1 MNFTDPAPIWHEVE
15 CGSYQADLAL
25 WEELVDEGAEVVDLG
40 CGTGRVATR
49 LARGGRKV
57 TAVDQDP
64 QVLDVLEQR
73 VEERGLAI
81 ECVCEDVR
89 ELNLGRR
96 FDAVLAPMQLVQL
109 MRGEDERRAML
120 TRAVRH
126 IRPGGL
132 FAASLMNLEGE
143 PLGEEYGPPAPDM
156 REVDGWVYSSQSVAV
171 LPIDRGRAI
180 AIDRVRTA
188 VAPDGGQRKSLSRVR
203 LELVTPDALEREMVA
218 AGLALR
224 DRRVIPPTE
233 EHVGSIV
240 VIGTAPEA
248 TR

>member
-15 CGSYQADLAL
+15 CGSYQADLGL
-25 WEELVDEGAEVVDLG
+25 WEELVEEDAEVVDLG

-49 LARGGRKV
+49 LARGGRRV

-64 QVLDVLEQR
+64 QVLEVLERR
-73 VEERGLAI
+73 VAERGLAV
-81 ECVCEDVR
+81 ECVCKDVR
-89 ELNLGRR
+89 ELNLGRQ

-120 TRAVRH
+120 TRVVRH
-126 IRPGGL
+126 IRPSGL
-132 FAASLMNLEGE
+132 FAASLMDLEGE
-143 PLGEEYGPPAPDM
+143 PLGEEYGPPPPDM

-188 VAPDGGQRKSLSRVR
+188 VAPDGEQRKSLSRVR
-203 LELVTPDALEREMVA
+203 LELVPPDVLEREMQA
-218 AGLALR
+218 AGLVLR
-224 DRRVIPPTE
+224 GRRVIPPTE

-240 VIGTAPEA
+240 VIGAAPEA